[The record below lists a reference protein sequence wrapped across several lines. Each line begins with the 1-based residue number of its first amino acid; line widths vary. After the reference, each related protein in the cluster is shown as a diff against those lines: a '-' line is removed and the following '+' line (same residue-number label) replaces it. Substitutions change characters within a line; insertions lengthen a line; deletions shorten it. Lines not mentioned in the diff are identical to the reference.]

1 MKCPKCHYL
10 SFDPEPRCRNCGYT
24 LSLDPDLEIH
34 PPSAGPDAPLADL
47 ALRDFEAVENPG
59 MPPARP
65 APTPRRIPSSP
76 QGESERRA
84 RTTTPGPFD
93 ELLEVAVEAAEAV
106 PVEDRPVASADV
118 ASLQLEV
125 SAADARPEPGRPEV
139 RAARPVPPATA
150 ELPLFVQ
157 GIGKDFGPE
166 AGPVPTTTNRI
177 EPDAT
182 QVDAP
187 VVPPPAPVRRTP
199 PDTPP
204 RPRASRTGAQRPF
217 GPLDHDLLEGL
228 QEIELA
234 ERRHASGEAR
244 RERQETAAGVRS
256 RAAAAV
262 VDAAL
267 LGILATGLVSVTL
280 RWAGLDWGQVQ
291 VLPVAPLAGFILV
304 IVTGY
309 LFMFTA
315 AGGQTVGKMLLGIR
329 VVDAGASGAGLAP
342 LSVRQALYREALT
355 VPSVLLCGAGFLT
368 VLTGDGRA
376 VHDRLTQT
384 RVVRA

>member
-34 PPSAGPDAPLADL
+34 HQSVETEVPIADL
-47 ALRDFEAVENPG
+47 ALRDFDAIETLGAEL
-59 MPPARP
+59 AP
-65 APTPRRIPSSP
+65 APRRVTPSP
-76 QGESERRA
+76 YVEPERRV

-93 ELLEVAVEAAEAV
+93 ELLDSAMT
-106 PVEDRPVASADV
+106 PVEESPAARIESPPPQPGISRTAETTPV
-118 ASLQLEV
+118 
-125 SAADARPEPGRPEV
+125 RPESRAGRS
-139 RAARPVPPATA
+139 VPPATS

-157 GIGKDFGPE
+157 GIAKDAGPE
-166 AGPVPTTTNRI
+166 TAPIEKDDRVEADRTRAVP
-177 EPDAT
+177 
-182 QVDAP
+182 P
-187 VVPPPAPVRRTP
+187 VVPTP
-199 PDTPP
+199 PPMRKQDAPA
-204 RPRASRTGAQRPF
+204 RPRAGQSGAQRKF

-234 ERRHASGEAR
+234 EQRHAIGEAR
-244 RERQETAAGVRS
+244 RERQETAADVRS
-256 RAAAAV
+256 RVSAAV

-267 LGILATGLVSVTL
+267 LAILATGLVSVTL
-280 RWAGLDWGQVQ
+280 RWAGLDWQQAQ
-291 VLPVAPLAGFILV
+291 VLPVVPLAGFILV

-315 AGGQTVGKMLLGIR
+315 ASGQTIGKMLLGIR
-329 VVDAGASGAGLAP
+329 VVDAGASGLDLAP
-342 LSVRQALYREALT
+342 LSLRQAFYREALT
-355 VPSVLLCGAGFLT
+355 IPSVLLCGVGFLPAF
-368 VLTGDGRA
+368 TGDGRA

>member
-34 PPSAGPDAPLADL
+34 HQPVETEMPLADL
-47 ALRDFEAVENPG
+47 ALRDFDVAEAPG
-59 MPPARP
+59 AELPPA
-65 APTPRRIPSSP
+65 PRRVTPP
-76 QGESERRA
+76 RHVETERRA

-93 ELLEVAVEAAEAV
+93 DVLDSPTTPVGEKPASRVE
-106 PVEDRPVASADV
+106 SAGPP
-118 ASLQLEV
+118 SGG
-125 SAADARPEPGRPEV
+125 ARPAATPPMRPD
-139 RAARPVPPATA
+139 RHDRSAPPATS

-157 GIGKDFGPE
+157 GIARD
-166 AGPVPTTTNRI
+166 VT
-177 EPDAT
+177 PDT
-182 QVDAP
+182 AP
-187 VVPPPAPVRRTP
+187 VAARGSLVEADAARETPAVAPGPPPVRKPP
-199 PDTPP
+199 PDVPA
-204 RPRASRTGAQRPF
+204 RPRSGHAGGQRRF
-217 GPLDHDLLEGL
+217 GPLDNDLLEGL

-234 ERRHASGEAR
+234 EQRHAIGEAR
-244 RERQETAAGVRS
+244 RERQETAADARS
-256 RAAAAV
+256 RFSAAV

-267 LGILATGLVSVTL
+267 LAVLATGLVSVTL
-280 RWAGLDWGQVQ
+280 RWAGLDWEQAQ

-315 AGGQTVGKMLLGIR
+315 ASGQTVGKMLLGIR
-329 VVDAGASGAGLAP
+329 VVDAGASGSGLAP
-342 LSVRQALYREALT
+342 LSLRQAFYREALT
-355 VPSVLLCGAGFLT
+355 IPSVLLCGAGFLPAF
-368 VLTGDGRA
+368 TGDGRA